1 MDDRYNLSRFVAAQR
16 GIFEQALAELQAGS
30 KRSHWMWFLFPQ
42 IAGLGSSET
51 AKEFAMSGIAEAAA
65 YLIHPVLGPRLEAAT
80 DAMLAH
86 AGNLSAEAILGGIDA
101 LKFRSSMT
109 LFERAAKGDA
119 TRRFAT
125 ALDAFYDGER
135 DERTLTLLGL

>member
-1 MDDRYNLSRFVAAQR
+1 
-16 GIFEQALAELQAGS
+16 
-30 KRSHWMWFLFPQ
+30 
-42 IAGLGSSET
+42 
-51 AKEFAMSGIAEAAA
+51 
-65 YLIHPVLGPRLEAAT
+65 
-80 DAMLAH
+80 MLAH